1 MNKLHMF
8 TGISRGGRAL
18 PGAVWSIIRATASA
32 TQGSAALYT
41 SARQQS
47 QAGAPVLVVQDR
59 SQSQSQTEE
68 ALRLA
73 QTYAGKHTHDGGRSA
88 STTMRRKQIRK
99 LTHSV
104 MSSARVVITASPM
117 LAGRE
122 CRAVKV
128 GQAQGRPLRASTY
141 FGKGAVDWLQQHIA
155 EDRPEK

>member
-1 MNKLHMF
+1 MF

-18 PGAVWSIIRATASA
+18 PCAVWSIIRTTASA
-32 TQGSAALYT
+32 TQGSAALHT

-59 SQSQSQTEE
+59 SQSQLQTEE

-73 QTYAGKHTHDGGRSA
+73 QTYAGKHKQVATSLQARQLQC
-88 STTMRRKQIRK
+88 RQIRNITCFV
-99 LTHSV
+99 L
-104 MSSARVVITASPM
+104 SSARVIIVAMPTYV
-117 LAGRE
+117 GRE

-141 FGKGAVDWLQQHIA
+141 FGKGTVEWLQQHIA
-155 EDRPEK
+155 EDTPEK